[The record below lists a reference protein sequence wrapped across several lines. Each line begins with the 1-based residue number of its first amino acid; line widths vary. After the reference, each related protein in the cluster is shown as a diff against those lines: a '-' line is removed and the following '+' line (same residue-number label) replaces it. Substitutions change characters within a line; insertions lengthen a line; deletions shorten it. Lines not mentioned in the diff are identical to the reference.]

1 MAGMKLRDEFQRK
14 PERISILLDKFLA
27 NDPFQLVSAGST
39 EGKPWVKELE
49 EYGYKSSDWPKKFK
63 MKAIVLWRGSDQ
75 YTPSA
80 DFVYSKS
87 SLRTVKQ
94 REDFVQKLKSWQ
106 GNLGYHGTIG
116 GKRTEVYIAD
126 KLIFKAPEFGSTGGS
141 GGGAAATSL
150 GESAQCVY
158 LAAVQ
163 HNSHKKI
170 DETYIRKNI
179 TKFQNKF
186 DITET
191 NNAILNGMGIDWIE
205 SSINLA
211 NFWTTNS
218 TFKKYLKPGKTYEFH
233 RGSAMVNIIYN
244 RYKVLNK
251 ELGSESF
258 ANENKWSPA
267 DIWAFSNSISKQT
280 LKTAVDEAT
289 SLGDLNV
296 WLGEQI
302 TIGDVV
308 GISLKKRE
316 KGTPHIDEF
325 NMGEA
330 KRKVKYT
337 GYKIKAKTGTIFD
350 AKDTYLEFQVAG
362 KNMAQQFRTFDTAGT
377 GWQSEIKGSFANL
390 GKLAHGPIN
399 QVLKNINGTD
409 ELDTQASVNTLAMNK
424 TSRMF
429 DSMYTWYSFLESGS
443 PMTKKDFVA
452 EASSGDHKWRYS
464 KYFGLQ
470 ILYNIVSS
478 GKAQQFTEREVLLA
492 LSNSKWSAPFLKLS

>member
-1 MAGMKLRDEFQRK
+1 MKLRDEFQRK
-14 PERISILLDKFLA
+14 PERISILIDKFMGK
-27 NDPFQLVSAGST
+27 DPFQLVPPGST
-39 EGKPWVKELE
+39 EGRPWVKELE
-49 EYGYKSSDWPKKFK
+49 EFGYTSSDWPKKFN
-63 MKAIVLWRGSDQ
+63 MNAIVLWRGSDQ
-75 YTPSA
+75 YSPSA
-80 DFVYSKS
+80 DHVYSRT

-94 REDFVQKLKSWQ
+94 REDFVVQLKSWN
-106 GNLGYHGTIG
+106 GNLGYHGTLG
-116 GKRTEVYIAD
+116 RKRAEVYIPD

-179 TKFQNKF
+179 TKFQTMF
-186 DITET
+186 DITES
-191 NNAILNGMGIDWIE
+191 NDAILNGMGIDWID
-205 SSINLA
+205 SSVNLA
-211 NFWTTNS
+211 NFWTTNNV
-218 TFKKYLKPGKTYEFH
+218 FKKYLKTGKKYTFH
-233 RGSAMVNIIYN
+233 RGSSMVDIIYN

-267 DIWAFSNSISKQT
+267 DIWAFSGDVNRQT
-280 LKTAVDEAT
+280 LVNAVNDAS

-296 WLGEQI
+296 WLGKQI
-302 TIGDVV
+302 QAGDVV

-325 NMGEA
+325 NMGES

-337 GYKIKAKTGTIFD
+337 GYRIRASSGTIFD
-350 AKDTYLEFQVAG
+350 AKDTYLEFEVAG
-362 KNMAQQFRTFDTAGT
+362 KSMSQQFRTFDTAGV

-399 QVLKNINGTD
+399 SILKNINGVN
-409 ELDTQASVNTLAMNK
+409 EIDTQASVKSKAMNK
-424 TSRMF
+424 TTKMF
-429 DSMYTWYSFLESGS
+429 EDMYEWYKFLESGS
-443 PMTKKDFVA
+443 PMSEEDFIDK
-452 EASSGDHKWRYS
+452 ASSGDHKWRYS

-470 ILYNIVSS
+470 ILYNIVNSN
-478 GKAQQFTEREVLLA
+478 KAQQFTEQEVLLA

>member
-1 MAGMKLRDEFQRK
+1 MAGMKLRDELQRK
-14 PERISILLDKFLA
+14 PERISVLLDEFLA
-27 NDPFQLVSAGST
+27 QHPFLLVPAGST

-49 EYGYKSSDWPKKFK
+49 QFGYTSSDWPKKFN
-63 MKAIVLWRGSDQ
+63 MTAIVLWRGTDQ
-75 YTPSA
+75 FSPSA
-80 DFVYSKS
+80 DHIYSRT
-87 SLRTVKQ
+87 SLKTVKQ
-94 REDFVQKLKSWQ
+94 REDFVTKLKSWQ
-106 GNLGYHGTIG
+106 GNLGYHGTLG
-116 GKRTEVYIAD
+116 SKRTEVYIAD
-126 KLIFKAPEFGSTGGS
+126 KLIFKAPIFGSTGGS

-163 HNSHKKI
+163 YKGHKDV

-191 NNAILNGMGIDWIE
+191 NGAILNGMGIDWID
-205 SSINLA
+205 SSVNLA
-211 NFWTTNS
+211 NFWTKNV
-218 TFKKYLKPGKTYEFH
+218 TFKKYLKTGKTYEFH
-233 RGSAMVNIIYN
+233 RGSEMVDIIYN
-244 RYKVLNK
+244 RYAVLNK
-251 ELGSESF
+251 LLDPPF

-267 DIWAFSNSISKQT
+267 DIWAFSSKINKQM
-280 LKTAVDEAT
+280 LKNAVDAVT

-296 WLGEQI
+296 WLGKQI
-302 TIGDVV
+302 IAGDVV

-325 NMGEA
+325 NMGET
-330 KRKVKYT
+330 KRKVVYT

-350 AKDTYLEFQVAG
+350 AKDTYLEFEVAG
-362 KNMAQQFRTFDTAGT
+362 KSMSQQFRTFDTAGT

-390 GKLAHGPIN
+390 GKLSHGPIN
-399 QVLKNINGTD
+399 QILKNMTGVN
-409 ELDTQASVNTLAMNK
+409 ELDTQAAVKTLAMNK
-424 TSRMF
+424 TNTMF
-429 DSMYTWYSFLESGS
+429 DDMYKWYSYLENGS
-443 PMTKKDFVA
+443 PMAKKDFIT

-470 ILYNIVSS
+470 ILYNVVSTS
-478 GKAQQFTEREVLLA
+478 KAQAFAEEEVLLA

>member
-1 MAGMKLRDEFQRK
+1 MAGMKLRDELQRK
-14 PERISILLDKFLA
+14 PERISVLLDEFLA
-27 NDPFQLVSAGST
+27 QHPFLLVPAGST

-49 EYGYKSSDWPKKFK
+49 EFGYTSSDWPKKFN

-75 YTPSA
+75 YEPGA
-80 DFVYSKS
+80 DFVYSRA
-87 SLRTVKQ
+87 SLKTIKQ
-94 REDFVQKLKSWQ
+94 REDFVTKLKGWN
-106 GNLGYHGTIG
+106 GNLGYHGTLG

-126 KLIFKAPEFGSTGGS
+126 KLIFKAPIFGSTGGS

-163 HNSHKKI
+163 HNSHKNI

-186 DITET
+186 DITES
-191 NNAILNGMGIDWIE
+191 NNAILNNMGIDWID
-205 SSINLA
+205 SSVNLA
-211 NFWTTNS
+211 NFWTTNT

-244 RYKVLNK
+244 RYAVLNK
-251 ELGSESF
+251 LSDPPF

-267 DIWAFSNSISKQT
+267 DIWAFSSKINKQI
-280 LKTAVDEAT
+280 LKNAVDDAT

-302 TIGDVV
+302 IAGDVV

-316 KGTPHIDEF
+316 KGSPHIDEF
-325 NMGEA
+325 NMGET
-330 KRKVKYT
+330 KRVVKYT
-337 GYKIKAKTGTIFD
+337 GYRIKASSGTIFD
-350 AKDTYLEFQVAG
+350 AKDTYLEFEVAG
-362 KNMAQQFRTFDTAGT
+362 KGMSQQFRTFDTAGT

-390 GKLAHGPIN
+390 GKLSHGPIN
-399 QVLKNINGTD
+399 QILKNMTGVD
-409 ELDTQASVNTLAMNK
+409 ELDTQASVKTLAMNK
-424 TSRMF
+424 ISTMF
-429 DSMYTWYSFLESGS
+429 DKMYTWYSYLESGS
-443 PMTKKDFVA
+443 PMTKKDFITQ
-452 EASSGDHKWRYS
+452 ASSGDHKWRYS

-470 ILYNIVSS
+470 ILYNVVSTK
-478 GKAQQFTEREVLLA
+478 KAQAFAEEEVLLA